1 MSSLPRQPAL
11 LPLYTTRFECARERC
26 PDTCCSGWKVTV
38 DRAAYERF
46 NALPPSPV
54 RNKMVAALER
64 CEPATDRDFAW
75 IRPARG
81 SLSCPLLVGGLCS
94 AHTALGP
101 DVLANGCASYPRFTR
116 SLADELSMGMSLS
129 CPEAARLALLAPDAF
144 EFLEGELAVREGSI
158 QAVGLPF
165 GMSPEAAQEVRAFC
179 LDLVRARE
187 VAPWAR
193 LALLGLFCE
202 QLTARVTTG
211 RGADVPGLL
220 ASFRG
225 ELTRPGVRVAL
236 DEVASNPAA
245 QFELCTALLRS
256 GSGAPPSP
264 VQERVLEAVS
274 AGLGGESASEQTLAR
289 YEQGL
294 TRLPEALAAAPYLL
308 ENYLLNEVF
317 REAFPFDRETP
328 TAHFVDLAA
337 RFCVLRLFLA
347 ARCVEGP
354 LPTPAELVETVHVFC
369 RRFQHDPAFVNDAR
383 AAFHARGWHEM
394 GPLLPVLRA

>member
-1 MSSLPRQPAL
+1 MPPPPGQPAL

-46 NALPPSPV
+46 HELPSSPA
-54 RNKMVAALER
+54 RDKMVAALAR

-101 DVLANGCASYPRFTR
+101 EVLANGCASYPRFTR

-144 EFLEGELAVREGSI
+144 EFLGGELAVREGSV
-158 QAVGLPF
+158 QPVGLPF
-165 GMSPEAAQEVRAFC
+165 GMSPDAARDVRAFC

-202 QLTARVTTG
+202 QLTARITTV
-211 RGADVPGLL
+211 RGSDVPALL
-220 ASFRG
+220 VDFRG
-225 ELTRPGVRVAL
+225 DLTRPGVQAAL
-236 DEVASNPAA
+236 DAVASSTAA
-245 QFELCTALLRS
+245 QFEVCTALLQA
-256 GSGAPPSP
+256 GAGAPPSP
-264 VQERVLEAVS
+264 VQERVLETVS
-274 AGLGGESASEQTLAR
+274 AGLGTSTTPEQRLAR

-294 TRLPEALAAAPYLL
+294 ARLPEALAAAPHLL
-308 ENYLLNEVF
+308 EHYLLNELF

-328 TAHFVDLAA
+328 SAHFLDLAA
-337 RFCVLRLFLA
+337 RFCVLRLMLA
-347 ARCVEGP
+347 LRCVDGP
-354 LPTPAELVETVHVFC
+354 LPTPSELVETVQVFC
-369 RRFQHDPAFVNDAR
+369 RRLQHDPAFVNEAR

-394 GPLLPVLRA
+394 GPLLPILRA